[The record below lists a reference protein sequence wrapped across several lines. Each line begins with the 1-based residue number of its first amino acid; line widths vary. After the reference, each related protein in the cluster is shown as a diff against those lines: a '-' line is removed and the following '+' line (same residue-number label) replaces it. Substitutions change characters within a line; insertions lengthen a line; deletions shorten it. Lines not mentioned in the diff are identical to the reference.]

1 MKKEAKRQTLLRKL
15 KISMTEQQNAKV
27 ENQKIQNE
35 QKKTDKVRAQELHDA
50 PEAEKLRHLA
60 SQEARRQRIES
71 ESRRYEVNVQT
82 RLDAK
87 AKLRDDIISMH
98 TKQRS
103 EREEKDFMMRS

>member
-15 KISMTEQQNAKV
+15 KISMTEQQNQKM
-27 ENQKIQNE
+27 ENQKIQVE
-35 QKKTDKVRAQELHDA
+35 QKKSDKIRAQELHDA

-87 AKLRDDIISMH
+87 AKMREDIISMH
-98 TKQRS
+98 TKQRAD
-103 EREEKDFMMRS
+103 RDEKDLMMRS